1 MPEKNVSQKFIRN
14 FSIIAHIDHGKST
27 LADRLIELGELVDER
42 TKKDQILDSMDI
54 ERERGITIKSNSA
67 SFWVKGE
74 DQNEYLFNLIDT
86 PGHVDFSYE
95 VFRSLAA
102 CEGVLLLVD
111 AAQGVQA
118 QTLANFYLALEAD
131 LMIVP
136 VINKIDL
143 PSADLEKVK
152 TQIRDTLG
160 LDESS
165 AVLVSAKN
173 GLGLQELLQEII
185 KQIPPPKDADP
196 LAPLRA
202 LVFDAYFDAYRG
214 VVAKIRIFE
223 GTLKKNDSVR
233 FLRKDKD
240 YLANEVGFMQIKLSP
255 REKLLAGEVGYLVTG
270 IKNVSDIML
279 GDTLTTVSNAASEP
293 LIAYK
298 EIKPMVFSGLY
309 PVNSE
314 DYEGLKDAIEKLSL
328 NDAALVYEPESSEA
342 LGFGYRVGY
351 LGLLH
356 MEIVQER
363 LEREF
368 GLYLITTAPSVKY
381 RVHTHKEILEVDNPS
396 KFPDVGS
403 IEYIEEP
410 YSKVSIITP
419 KEYLGNILK
428 LLQDKRGESINLTY
442 LDTQTVQVIYLVP
455 LAEMIFEFYDRLKS
469 VSRGYAGLDY
479 EVSDYKKS
487 DLVKLDILVHHN
499 KVDALSMIVHPTN
512 AEHIGRKIIASLKH
526 LISRHQFQI
535 ALQAAVGSR
544 IVARENIS
552 ALKKNVTA
560 KCYGGDI
567 SRKRKLLEKQ
577 KEGKKRMKMIGSVEV
592 PQEAFLAVLR
602 SDQVEKKDD

>member
-1 MPEKNVSQKFIRN
+1 MSEKHVSREFIRN

-27 LADRLIELGELVDER
+27 LADRLIEMGELVDER

-67 SFWVKGE
+67 SFLVKSDD
-74 DQNEYLFNLIDT
+74 DQEYLFNLIDT

-118 QTLANFYLALEAD
+118 QTLANFYLALDAD

-143 PSADLEKVK
+143 PSANIEKVK
-152 TQIRDTLG
+152 TQIRETLG
-160 LDESS
+160 LDENS
-165 AVLVSAKN
+165 AALVSAKS

-185 KQIPPPKDADP
+185 KQIPPPANADVT
-196 LAPLRA
+196 LPLRA

-223 GTLKKNDSVR
+223 GTLQKNDSIR
-233 FLRKDKD
+233 FLRKQKE
-240 YLANEVGFMQIKLSP
+240 YFANEIGFMQIKLSP
-255 REKLLAGEVGYLVTG
+255 SEKLLAGEVGYLVTG
-270 IKNVSDIML
+270 IKNVADIML
-279 GDTLTTVSNAASEP
+279 GDTLTTTTEAALEP

-314 DYEGLKDAIEKLSL
+314 DYENLKDAIQKLSL

-381 RVHTHKEILEVDNPS
+381 HVYTQKEMLEVDNPS
-396 KFPDVGS
+396 KFPDVATIQS
-403 IEYIEEP
+403 IEEP

-419 KEYLGNILK
+419 AEYLGNILA
-428 LLQDKRGESINLTY
+428 LLQEKRGENVDMIY
-442 LDTQTVQVIYLVP
+442 LDTQTVQVVYLVP

-479 EVSDYKKS
+479 EMSGYQKS

-512 AEHIGRKIIASLKH
+512 AERIGRKIIESLKN

-535 ALQAAVGSR
+535 ALQAAIGSR

-567 SRKRKLLEKQ
+567 SRKRKLIESQ

-592 PQEAFLAVLR
+592 PQEAFLAVLK
-602 SDQVEKKDD
+602 SEQTEKRDD

>member
-279 GDTLTTVSNAASEP
+279 GDTLTTVSNAATEP

-314 DYEGLKDAIEKLSL
+314 DYEALKDAIEKLSL